1 MFHRWRGSFA
11 PFLIAGSVMAI
22 AQPTLALD
30 PAQPLSRYG
39 HQTWDTETGLPQNSV
54 HAILQTHDG
63 FIWLGT
69 EGGLV
74 RFDGKDFV
82 TYDSHNTPQLASN
95 NIRAIVEDAGHALW
109 VATANGL
116 TRFSEAGWKRFT
128 TKEGLPSNNIWTLQQ
143 DDSQRLWV
151 VTPEGLASYDGGRFH
166 PYPAPADYAPL
177 MGAVT
182 AGPNHELWLAIRNG
196 LSIFRD
202 GAYRPARPDNSA
214 VDALLLD
221 RSGQLWLGTPDGL
234 IEVKQG
240 ELRRLHG
247 LPGKHVTALHE
258 DKEGTLW
265 IGTDAGLARLRN
277 GVIENLPSSSGDLI
291 LTIADDREGDL
302 WVGTELGGV
311 TILRDQ
317 KFTAY
322 TARDGFPA
330 GSIRCV
336 LEDSHGVLW
345 AGTDGQGLVRVEHG
359 TPRSITTKDGLA
371 SNIVL
376 SLAEGGPGEILA
388 GTPDGL
394 NRIKNNSISVIT
406 SADGLPDDFVRS
418 IYRDRDNSLWIGTR
432 RGLCHLRD
440 RRFSTFTQADG
451 LGSDLIGAVTRDGRN
466 ELWVATFHGLS
477 RFEGGHFVTFGSNI
491 ITAVLAGSDGS
502 LWIGTQ
508 DGGLNRFRVGKFH
521 AYTNVAGLPETI
533 YGLAEDAT
541 HHLWMSSNAGIYRAP
556 VADLNA
562 VVSYGTSDGLPV
574 NECASGG
581 HPTIATGKDGLLWF
595 ATVKG
600 LAAVNANDAGFSA
613 IPPLAAIESI
623 SIDEHSVAPPARL
636 EVKPGHSRLS
646 FEYAGLG
653 FAAPHK
659 LRYRYKLEGFDKDW
673 IDAGTRTVAYYTN
686 LPPRLYTFRVGAR
699 YAGGLWSQD
708 ASLVFHIEPHLYQE
722 LWFKLLV
729 ILACGLLAALAYW
742 WRLKEVE
749 ARFKAV
755 LQERNRIAREIHDT
769 LAQALVGISVQLE
782 VVARLLPSSV
792 DAAREHLDQARTQV
806 RESIGEARRAIWQL
820 RSQSDEAAEFSAR
833 LSKLAAGISRNSGV
847 PSTVEIHGTYRPLS
861 PKMENE
867 LLRIAQEAMTNAIRH
882 AEPKLIRVDVT
893 YDDRK
898 LRMTIADDGHG
909 FVMAPEPAAPNGHYG
924 LQGMRERAEQID
936 AKFSVNSAIGSG
948 TVVSVEAAVN

>member
-1 MFHRWRGSFA
+1 MFHRWRGLFA
-11 PFLIAGSVMAI
+11 PLLISGAVTAI
-22 AQPTLALD
+22 TQPALALD
-30 PAQPLSRYG
+30 PAQPLAHYG
-39 HQTWDTETGLPQNSV
+39 HQTLETETGLPQNSV
-54 HAILQTHDG
+54 HAILQTHGG

-82 TYDSHNTPQLASN
+82 TYDSHNTPQLGSN
-95 NIRAIVEDAGHALW
+95 NIRAIIEDAGHALW
-109 VATANGL
+109 IATANGL

-128 TKEGLPSNNIWTLQQ
+128 TGDGLPSNNIWTLQQ
-143 DDSQRLWV
+143 DDSQRLLV
-151 VTPEGLASYDGGRFH
+151 VTPEGLARYNDGRFRAF
-166 PYPAPADYAPL
+166 PAPADYAPL

-182 AGPNHELWLAIRNG
+182 PGRNRGLWLAPRNSFNG
-196 LSIFRD
+196 KI
-202 GAYRPARPDNSA
+202 
-214 VDALLLD
+214 DAALWD
-221 RSGQLWLGTPDGL
+221 HAGRLWLGTADGL
-234 IEVKQG
+234 VEVQQG
-240 ELRRLHG
+240 QTRRFKEV
-247 LPGKHVTALHE
+247 PGKHITVLHE

-277 GVIENLPSSSGDLI
+277 GAIERFPASWEVAGDLI
-291 LTIADDREGDL
+291 LSISDDREGDL

-322 TARDGFPA
+322 TARDGFPT

-359 TPRSITTKDGLA
+359 AARAITTKDGLA
-371 SNIVL
+371 SNIIL
-376 SLAEGGPGEILA
+376 SLAEGAPGEILS

-394 NRIKNNSISVIT
+394 NRISNRRISVVT

-432 RGLCHLRD
+432 RGLCHLKD
-440 RRFSTFTQADG
+440 GRFSTFTQADG
-451 LGSDLIGAVTRDGRN
+451 LGSDLIGSVTRDSHN
-466 ELWVATFHGLS
+466 NLWVATFHGLS
-477 RFEGGHFVTFGSNI
+477 RLQGGHFVTFTSNI
-491 ITAVLAGSDGS
+491 VTAVLAGSDGS

-508 DGGLNRFRVGKFH
+508 DGGLNRFRDDRFH

-541 HHLWMSSNAGIYRAP
+541 HHLWISSNAGIYRAP
-556 VADLNA
+556 AANLNA
-562 VVSYGTSDGLPV
+562 VVSYGTNDGLPV

-581 HPTIATGKDGLLWF
+581 HPTIASGQGGRLWF

-600 LAAVNANDAGFSA
+600 LAAVNPADAGYSA
-613 IPPLAAIESI
+613 IPPLAALESV
-623 SIDEHSVAPPARL
+623 SIDEHSIAVPAHL
-636 EVKPGHSRLS
+636 DVKPGHSRLS

-659 LRYRYKLEGFDKDW
+659 LRYQYKLEGFDKNW

-686 LPPRLYTFRVGAR
+686 LPPRAYTFRVAAR
-699 YAGGLWSQD
+699 YAGGPWSPD
-708 ASLVFHIEPHLYQE
+708 ASLIFNMEPHVYQE
-722 LWFKLLV
+722 LWFRLLL
-729 ILACGLLAALAYW
+729 IAALGLLAGLAYW

-755 LQERNRIAREIHDT
+755 LQERGRIAREINDT

-782 VVARLLPSSV
+782 VVSRLLPSSV
-792 DAAREHLDQARTQV
+792 DAAREHLDQARAQV

-833 LSKLAAGISRNSGV
+833 LSKLASDVSRNSGI
-847 PSTVEIHGTYRPLS
+847 PSTVEIHGTYRPLT
-861 PKMENE
+861 PKIENE
-867 LLRIAQEAMTNAIRH
+867 LLRIAQEALTNAIRH

-893 YDDRK
+893 YDNRK

-909 FVMAPEPAAPNGHYG
+909 FMVPPKASTSNGHYG

-936 AKFSVNSAIGSG
+936 AKFSVHSAIGSG
-948 TVVSVEAAVN
+948 TIVSVETAVN